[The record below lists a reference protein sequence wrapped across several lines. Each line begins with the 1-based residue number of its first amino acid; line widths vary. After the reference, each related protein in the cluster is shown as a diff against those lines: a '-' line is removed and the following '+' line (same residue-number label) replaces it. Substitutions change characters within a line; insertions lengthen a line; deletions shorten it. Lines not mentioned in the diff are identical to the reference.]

1 MSAFGTGTRAMQGSL
16 FVYAPG
22 RQAFVTGSLQ
32 KKAAVLLGG
41 LSDGL
46 LACPYAPPLA
56 EALEALGYAT
66 VQPILRTSYAQF
78 GFGSLDNDV
87 EDLEALFA
95 CEAFRGVEEV
105 FLVGHSTG
113 SQICAHYARH
123 GKAAKKLSVCLQGG
137 VSDRE
142 TDSEQEVV
150 RRSPI
155 LTRAQ
160 WQVDT
165 GKGAEFLPRECH
177 WAPMTARR
185 YLDLHDVGGADDY
198 FSSDLADDEM
208 RKRFSAFGAKG
219 VGCLV
224 AYSGADEYAPKSVDK
239 PKLVEKICGA
249 CAAGNAARVAGLVV
263 AGAPH
268 NCAGAEEAFVAACVA
283 FLTGGAVEGACFDTL
298 K

>member
-1 MSAFGTGTRAMQGSL
+1 MSAFGTGTRTMQGSL
-16 FVYAPG
+16 FAYAPG

-32 KKAAVLLGG
+32 RKAAVLLGG

-56 EALEALGYAT
+56 KALEALGYAT
-66 VQPILRTSYAQF
+66 VQPVLRSSYAQF

-95 CEAFRGVEEV
+95 CEAFGGVEEV
-105 FLVGHSTG
+105 FMVGHSTG

-123 GKAAKKLSVCLQGG
+123 GKAEKKLSVCLQGG

-177 WAPMTARR
+177 WCVVPRPA
-185 YLDLHDVGGADDY
+185 
-198 FSSDLADDEM
+198 
-208 RKRFSAFGAKG
+208 
-219 VGCLV
+219 
-224 AYSGADEYAPKSVDK
+224 VDATR
-239 PKLVEKICGA
+239 PS
-249 CAAGNAARVAGLVV
+249 
-263 AGAPH
+263 
-268 NCAGAEEAFVAACVA
+268 
-283 FLTGGAVEGACFDTL
+283 
-298 K
+298 